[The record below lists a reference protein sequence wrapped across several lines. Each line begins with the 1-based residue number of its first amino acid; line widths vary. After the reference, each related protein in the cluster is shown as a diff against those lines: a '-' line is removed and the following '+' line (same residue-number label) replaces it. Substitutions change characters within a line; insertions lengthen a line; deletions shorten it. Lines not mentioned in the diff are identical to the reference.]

1 MAPRRGQRTMRK
13 AKRMLTKGEK
23 RIKKGGGSY
32 KKGGP
37 YKKSGSRKRS
47 GKRSK
52 RSSRRKGRVPPAL
65 KAWNAH
71 LNKVFAEMRQ
81 KDPKVLRKDAMK
93 EAKKT
98 YKK

>member
-32 KKGGP
+32 KKGG
-37 YKKSGSRKRS
+37 SRKGS
-47 GKRSK
+47 GKRST

-65 KAWNAH
+65 RAWNAH
-71 LNKVFAEMRQ
+71 LNKVFAEMKK
-81 KDPKVLRKDAMK
+81 KDPNVLRKDAMK

>member
-23 RIKKGGGSY
+23 RIKKGGGSRKKGGSY
-32 KKGGP
+32 KKGR
-37 YKKSGSRKRS
+37 SRKRS

-52 RSSRRKGRVPPAL
+52 RSRSRGLVPPAL

-81 KDPKVLRKDAMK
+81 KDPNVLRKDAMK

>member
-32 KKGGP
+32 KKGG
-37 YKKSGSRKRS
+37 SRKKGS
-47 GKRSK
+47 KRSK
-52 RSSRRKGRVPPAL
+52 RSRRKGRVPPAL
-65 KAWNAH
+65 RAWNAH

-81 KDPKVLRKDAMK
+81 KNPNVLRKDAMK

>member
-23 RIKKGGGSY
+23 RIKKGG
-32 KKGGP
+32 
-37 YKKSGSRKRS
+37 SRKRS

-52 RSSRRKGRVPPAL
+52 RSSRRKGSVPPAL
-65 KAWNAH
+65 RAWNAH
-71 LNKVFAEMRQ
+71 LNKVFAEMKQ
-81 KDPKVLRKDAMK
+81 KDPNVLRKDAMK

>member
-23 RIKKGGGSY
+23 RIKKGG
-32 KKGGP
+32 
-37 YKKSGSRKRS
+37 GSRKRS

-71 LNKVFAEMRQ
+71 LNKVFAEM
-81 KDPKVLRKDAMK
+81 KKKNPNVLRKDAMK
-93 EAKKT
+93 AAKKT

>member
-1 MAPRRGQRTMRK
+1 MRK

-32 KKGGP
+32 KKGG
-37 YKKSGSRKRS
+37 SRKRS
-47 GKRSK
+47 GKRST

-65 KAWNAH
+65 RAWNAD

-81 KDPKVLRKDAMK
+81 KDPNVLRKDAMK

>member
-37 YKKSGSRKRS
+37 RKRS
-47 GKRSK
+47 GKRST

-65 KAWNAH
+65 RAWNAH

>member
-32 KKGGP
+32 KKGG
-37 YKKSGSRKRS
+37 SRKK
-47 GKRSK
+47 GSK
-52 RSSRRKGRVPPAL
+52 RSTRSYRRKGRVPPAL
-65 KAWNAH
+65 RAWNAH
-71 LNKVFAEMRQ
+71 LNKVFTEM
-81 KDPKVLRKDAMK
+81 KKKNPNVLRKDAMK
-93 EAKKT
+93 AAKKT

>member
-23 RIKKGGGSY
+23 RIKKGGGSR
-32 KKGGP
+32 KKG
-37 YKKSGSRKRS
+37 

-52 RSSRRKGRVPPAL
+52 RSSRSRGRVPPAL

-71 LNKVFAEMRQ
+71 LNKVFAEM
-81 KDPKVLRKDAMK
+81 KKKNPNVLRKDAMK

>member
-23 RIKKGGGSY
+23 RIKKGG
-32 KKGGP
+32 
-37 YKKSGSRKRS
+37 SRKRS

-65 KAWNAH
+65 RAWNAH

>member
-23 RIKKGGGSY
+23 RIKKGGGS
-32 KKGGP
+32 
-37 YKKSGSRKRS
+37 RKRS
-47 GKRSK
+47 GKRST

-71 LNKVFAEMRQ
+71 LNKVFSEM
-81 KDPKVLRKDAMK
+81 KKKNPNVLRKDAMK

>member
-23 RIKKGGGSY
+23 RIKKGGGSR
-32 KKGGP
+32 KKG
-37 YKKSGSRKRS
+37 S
-47 GKRSK
+47 KRSK
-52 RSSRRKGRVPPAL
+52 RSSRRKGSVPPAL
-65 KAWNAH
+65 RAWNAH

-81 KDPKVLRKDAMK
+81 KDPNVLRKDAMK